1 MDAAG
6 VDHATFSPYPEH
18 QIGPASPVLSVVLN
32 IVTRRMDSGLCAL
45 FRAMA
50 VSSSAAFLAHR
61 DKNGARGGHPGHSH
75 KTLEPKKPTACR
87 VGARDRLQ
95 N

>member
-1 MDAAG
+1 MDAAA
-6 VDHATFSPYPEH
+6 VDHATFRPYPEH
-18 QIGPASPVLSVVLN
+18 QIGQASPVLSIVLN

-45 FRAMA
+45 FRAVA
-50 VSSSAAFLAHR
+50 VSTSAAFLAHR

-75 KTLEPKKPTACR
+75 ETPEPGKPTARR